1 LQGTVGSVTLCVVT
15 INILSSRYRA
25 AAWAAQVLD
34 EAGPG
39 FEIGRALQDIG
50 RTVGARHVALVM
62 QHVPGII
69 TENALVADTFGDE
82 WRQHAMALR
91 LASVDPCRTAATAV
105 APVIDWSDLPRD
117 KVRIRK
123 FFREFQER
131 QLGRKALTMLHRGH
145 LGDRSLLTFT
155 SDATDRRWEQL
166 VDELREAGG
175 VIHPAF
181 HRFVLRTHFGI
192 DGAVAIRLTPR
203 EKECLNW
210 AAHGHTSK
218 KIGDE
223 LGLTAAT
230 VNFFIDAAVQK
241 LAASNRAHAAA
252 KAVALGLIS
261 PPR

>member
-1 LQGTVGSVTLCVVT
+1 VTS
-15 INILSSRYRA
+15 NILSSRHRA

-34 EAGPG
+34 EAGPD
-39 FEIGRALQDIG
+39 FEIGRALQDIC
-50 RTVGARHVALVM
+50 RTVGARNVALAM
-62 QHVPGII
+62 QHVPGVVAD
-69 TENALVADTFGDE
+69 NALVVDTFGEE
-82 WRQHAMALR
+82 WRQQVSSLR
-91 LASVDPCRTAATAV
+91 LTSVDPCRTGATA
-105 APVIDWSDLPRD
+105 AMPIIDWGSLPRD
-117 KVRIRK
+117 KVRIRR
-123 FFREFQER
+123 FFREFHDH
-131 QLGRKALTMLHRGH
+131 QLGRKALTMMHRGH

-155 SDATDRRWEQL
+155 SDATERRWEQL
-166 VDELREAGG
+166 SDELREAGA
-175 VIHPAF
+175 VIHPAL
-181 HRFVLRTHFGI
+181 HRFVLRTQFGI
-192 DGAVAIRLTPR
+192 DGTVAVRLTPR

-218 KIGDE
+218 QIGDE